1 MDREDLIRWVGE
13 GRPIEWLFFWGHTPI
28 VKGQVD
34 SSCLSQWYSSPFEV
48 DGVRYLT
55 AEHFMMAEKARCFG
69 DNEALTKVLQTTSPA
84 EAKKVGRSVEGY
96 RESTWADL
104 RFQAV
109 VQGNLFKF
117 GSSKPLRYFLL
128 GTGKKILV
136 EASPYDAI
144 WGIGLSKDN
153 PLSRD
158 PSRWKGHNYLGF
170 ALMEVRRTLLKGYWL
185 EAIYA
190 LVECGQNED
199 ALDILYERIDGLLSK
214 GAMREVDSILG
225 GIDLDRLDVTLLLA
239 TLTVTL
245 SASPYLT
252 CRPNLVRGV
261 EGRIRELAP
270 DRVECLMAGLR

>member
-34 SSCLSQWYSSPFEV
+34 SSCLSQWY
-48 DGVRYLT
+48 
-55 AEHFMMAEKARCFG
+55 
-69 DNEALTKVLQTTSPA
+69 
-84 EAKKVGRSVEGY
+84 
-96 RESTWADL
+96 
-104 RFQAV
+104 
-109 VQGNLFKF
+109 
-117 GSSKPLRYFLL
+117 
-128 GTGKKILV
+128 
-136 EASPYDAI
+136 
-144 WGIGLSKDN
+144 
-153 PLSRD
+153 
-158 PSRWKGHNYLGF
+158 
-170 ALMEVRRTLLKGYWL
+170 
-185 EAIYA
+185 
-190 LVECGQNED
+190 
-199 ALDILYERIDGLLSK
+199 DGLLSK